1 MAEIGLTLAIAP
13 LIISAA
19 EHYSTAATCLKRYC
33 RYESGQQELVSVVN
47 IQRQIFRKTIQ
58 RLLAYDVGLGDEL
71 ASQMLKNAEHPQWK
85 DEQIDAYFVERMADS
100 SEALKTSVR
109 LINVQLAALDFHQGE
124 SSSRPGIGKKLRFA
138 ISKGQIQ
145 EAVVNIRRLTK
156 DFRTL
161 IEQTAP
167 PQARNAVS
175 KPSWLTRNRV
185 AKFAAVRDAAGN
197 LYEALGKACTIHTA
211 HQAHLSLQPTYGD
224 SSHISF
230 TMAFKQA
237 TLQPAGGLNSVHDSS
252 LPMWLTVE
260 STITGTIKSTGTSNL
275 LNEVASSLKRPQ
287 ELLSSSEAVEKP
299 VRSVKVVKFDAGAAP
314 SPLPLM
320 APIGPRPEF
329 LNFCAHSNFCNRLKK
344 LFCQP
349 LKDTCVGYLEC
360 SGESRHLVYI
370 KSKAQTVDSSPTDV
384 ALRPLHD
391 VYLAIKKANTPEA
404 SIPLHER
411 ITLAKKL
418 ATAVLQL
425 YATPWLTNS
434 ICSEK
439 VLLSGVDDPAN
450 LAHNRREPY
459 VNVSI
464 KRPPGALTKRAT
476 FPSRTLIRNRLL
488 FSLGVMLLELAY
500 HSPLETLQQPSDN
513 DDHES
518 QNTDYYIAD
527 RVRHDAASIL
537 GPRYAEVIRKCIQC
551 DFGHGDD
558 LGTTKLQEGF
568 YQDVICELEQLEER
582 FKSFRL
588 GI

>member
-1 MAEIGLTLAIAP
+1 MAGIGLALAIAP
-13 LIISAA
+13 LIIMAA
-19 EHYSTAATCLKRYC
+19 EHYSIAATCLKRYC

-58 RLLAYDVGLGDEL
+58 RLLANDVGLGDEL
-71 ASQMLKNAEHPQWK
+71 ASEMLKNAEHPQWK
-85 DEQIDAYFVERMADS
+85 DEQIDAYFTERMADS
-100 SEALKTSVR
+100 SEALKTSIR
-109 LINVQLAALDFHQGE
+109 LINVQLEALNFHQGE

-175 KPSWLTRNRV
+175 KPSWSTHKRV
-185 AKFAAVRDAAGN
+185 AKFAVVRDAAGN
-197 LYEALGKACTIHTA
+197 LYEALGKACTVHTV
-211 HQAHLSLQPTYGD
+211 HQAHLSLQPTYGN

-230 TMAFKQA
+230 TIAFKQA
-237 TLQPAGGLNSVHDSS
+237 TRQPARGLNSVQDSI

-260 STITGTIKSTGTSNL
+260 STIMGTIKSTGTSNL
-275 LNEVASSLKRPQ
+275 LNEVASSYKRPR
-287 ELLSSSEAVEKP
+287 ELSSSSEVVEKP
-299 VRSVKVVKFDAGAAP
+299 VRSVKVVKFDAGTAP

-320 APIGPRPEF
+320 APIGPHAEF
-329 LNFCAHSNFCNRLKK
+329 PNFCAHSNFCNQLKRLC
-344 LFCQP
+344 CQP
-349 LKDTCVGYLEC
+349 LNDTCVGYFEC

-370 KSKAQTVDSSPTDV
+370 KSKAQTVASSPADV

-391 VYLAIKKANTPEA
+391 VYLATIKANTPGA
-404 SIPLHER
+404 PIPLPER

-418 ATAVLQL
+418 ATAVLQF

-439 VLLSGVDDPAN
+439 VLLSGIDDPAD
-450 LAHNRREPY
+450 LDRREPY

-464 KRPPGALTKRAT
+464 NKPHEPLTKRAT

-500 HSPLETLQQPSDN
+500 HSPLKTLQQPSDN
-513 DDHES
+513 DVHES
-518 QNTDYYIAD
+518 QNTDFYTAD
-527 RVRHDAASIL
+527 RVRHNAASIL
-537 GPRYAEVIRKCIQC
+537 GPRYAEVVRKCIHC

-568 YQDVICELEQLEER
+568 YQDVICELEELEER
-582 FKSFRL
+582 FKSFEL

>member
-1 MAEIGLTLAIAP
+1 MAEIGLPLAIAP
-13 LIISAA
+13 LIVSAA
-19 EHYSTAATCLKRYC
+19 EHYSIAATCLKRYC

-71 ASQMLKNAEHPQWK
+71 ASEMLKNAEHPQWK
-85 DEQIDAYFVERMADS
+85 DEQIDAYFAERMADS
-100 SEALKTSVR
+100 NEALKTSVR
-109 LINVQLAALDFHQGE
+109 LLNVQLSALNFYQCE
-124 SSSRPGIGKKLRFA
+124 SSSHPSIGKKLRFA

-145 EAVVNIRRLTK
+145 EAVVSIRRLTK

-167 PQARNAVS
+167 PQARNALS
-175 KPSWLTRNRV
+175 KPSCSTRNRV
-185 AKFAAVRDAAGN
+185 AKFAAVRNAAGN
-197 LYEALGKACTIHTA
+197 LYEALGKACTIHTT
-211 HQAHLSLQPTYGD
+211 HQAHLSLQPMFGN

-230 TMAFKQA
+230 SIAFKKA
-237 TLQPAGGLNSVHDSS
+237 TLQPAEGLNSIHDSN

-260 STITGTIKSTGTSNL
+260 STITGTIESTGTSNL

-287 ELLSSSEAVEKP
+287 ELLSSSDGVKKP
-299 VRSVKVVKFDAGAAP
+299 VRSVKVVEFDAGTAS

-320 APIGPRPEF
+320 ASVGSRAEF
-329 LNFCAHSNFCNRLKK
+329 LNFCAHSNLCNRLKG

-370 KSKAQTVDSSPTDV
+370 NSKAQTVASSPADV
-384 ALRPLHD
+384 ALRPLHE
-391 VYLAIKKANTPEA
+391 VYLATKKVNTPGA

-418 ATAVLQL
+418 ATAVLQF

-434 ICSEK
+434 ICSEN
-439 VLLSGVDDPAN
+439 VLLSGPDDTAN

-459 VNVSI
+459 VNVLI
-464 KRPPGALTKRAT
+464 KKLHGSLTKRAS
-476 FPSRTLIRNRLL
+476 FPSRTVIRNRLL

-500 HSPLETLQQPSDN
+500 QSPLKTLQQPSDN

-518 QNTDYYIAD
+518 QNTDYYTAD

-568 YQDVICELEQLEER
+568 YQDVICELEELEER
-582 FKSFRL
+582 FKSFGL

>member
-1 MAEIGLTLAIAP
+1 MAEIGLALAIAP

-19 EHYSTAATCLKRYC
+19 EHYSVAATYLKRYC
-33 RYESGQQELVSVVN
+33 RYESGRQELVTTVN
-47 IQRQIFRKTIQ
+47 IQRQIFWGTIW
-58 RLLAYDVGLGDEL
+58 RFLAYDFGLGNEL
-71 ASQMLKNAEHPQWK
+71 ASEMLKNAKHPQWK
-85 DEQIDAYFVERMADS
+85 DEQIDAYFAERMADS
-100 SEALKTSVR
+100 SEALKSSVR
-109 LINVQLAALDFHQGE
+109 LLNVQLAALNFHRGE
-124 SSSRPGIGKKLRFA
+124 SSSRPGISKKLRFA
-138 ISKGQIQ
+138 ISKDQIQ

-175 KPSWLTRNRV
+175 KPSWSTRNRV
-185 AKFAAVRDAAGN
+185 AKFAAVRNAAGN

-211 HQAHLSLQPTYGD
+211 HQAHLSLQPTYGN
-224 SSHISF
+224 SSRISF
-230 TMAFKQA
+230 TIAFKQI
-237 TLQPAGGLNSVHDSS
+237 TLQPAGGLNPVHDSN

-260 STITGTIKSTGTSNL
+260 STVTGTIKSTGTSNL

-287 ELLSSSEAVEKP
+287 ELSSSSEVVEKP
-299 VRSVKVVKFDAGAAP
+299 ERSVKVVKFSTSTAP

-320 APIGPRPEF
+320 APVELRTEF
-329 LNFCAHSNFCNRLKK
+329 LNFCAHSNFCNRLKR

-349 LKDTCVGYLEC
+349 LKDACIGYLEC
-360 SGESRHLVYI
+360 SGESRHLVYVN
-370 KSKAQTVDSSPTDV
+370 SKAQTVASSPADV

-391 VYLAIKKANTPEA
+391 VYLATEKMNTLGS
-404 SIPLHER
+404 SISPHER
-411 ITLAKKL
+411 ITLAKRL
-418 ATAVLQL
+418 ATAVLQF

-439 VLLSGVDDPAN
+439 ILLSGVDDPTH

-464 KRPPGALTKRAT
+464 MGPHGPLATRAT

-488 FSLGVMLLELAY
+488 FGLGVMLLELAY
-500 HSPLETLQQPSDN
+500 QSPLKTLQQPSDN

-518 QNTDYYIAD
+518 QNTDYYTAD
-527 RVRHDAASIL
+527 RVRHGAVSIL

-558 LGTTKLQEGF
+558 LGTTELQEGF
-568 YQDVICELEQLEER
+568 HQDVICELEELEER
-582 FKSFRL
+582 FESFEV